1 MINKYIFFRTDRIG
15 DFLMSAIL
23 IKSIKRSD
31 QLSQITVVASKKNY
45 AYIKNFD
52 FVDEVIL
59 FPESYLF
66 KFFFYL
72 KFFLKKFHLIAVLDG
87 KKRSIYFSLITRS
100 KNKFLFTYKYLY
112 KNIFNSFFTKIFYDN
127 DSISKISEIKE
138 LLKLLNFSLEPKDL
152 KTINKGTVLK
162 RNFNLPISEG
172 FFLLHL
178 DEKWIFNDYIK
189 NYTSIEPNSDTELIS
204 FFEQLIVKSNKD
216 VFISSGKL
224 DNKFIIFIKKNFIQI
239 KRDIYELKIRSNK
252 VVFFDNL
259 NFLQLEKLILNS
271 DLLITCHGA
280 PTHVAASFN
289 IKIIDIIDL
298 TEEIFFE
305 KWSSH
310 FTNYKRIN
318 RIKFFELSKNI
329 INLI

>member
-1 MINKYIFFRTDRIG
+1 MF
-15 DFLMSAIL
+15 
-23 IKSIKRSD
+23 
-31 QLSQITVVASKKNY
+31 
-45 AYIKNFD
+45 
-52 FVDEVIL
+52 
-59 FPESYLF
+59 
-66 KFFFYL
+66 
-72 KFFLKKFHLIAVLDG
+72 
-87 KKRSIYFSLITRS
+87 
-100 KNKFLFTYKYLY
+100 
-112 KNIFNSFFTKIFYDN
+112 
-127 DSISKISEIKE
+127 
-138 LLKLLNFSLEPKDL
+138 
-152 KTINKGTVLK
+152 
-162 RNFNLPISEG
+162 
-172 FFLLHL
+172 
-178 DEKWIFNDYIK
+178 
-189 NYTSIEPNSDTELIS
+189 S

>member
-1 MINKYIFFRTDRIG
+1 MDRIL
-15 DFLMSAIL
+15 FL
-23 IKSIKRSD
+23 R
-31 QLSQITVVASKKNY
+31 
-45 AYIKNFD
+45 
-52 FVDEVIL
+52 E
-59 FPESYLF
+59 
-66 KFFFYL
+66 
-72 KFFLKKFHLIAVLDG
+72 
-87 KKRSIYFSLITRS
+87 
-100 KNKFLFTYKYLY
+100 
-112 KNIFNSFFTKIFYDN
+112 
-127 DSISKISEIKE
+127 
-138 LLKLLNFSLEPKDL
+138 
-152 KTINKGTVLK
+152 
-162 RNFNLPISEG
+162 
-172 FFLLHL
+172 
-178 DEKWIFNDYIK
+178 K